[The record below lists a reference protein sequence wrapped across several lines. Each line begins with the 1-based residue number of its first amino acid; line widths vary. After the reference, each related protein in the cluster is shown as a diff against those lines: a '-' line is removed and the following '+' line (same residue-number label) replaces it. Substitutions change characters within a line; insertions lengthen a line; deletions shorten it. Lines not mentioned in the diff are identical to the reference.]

1 MKFTAHESFKTQ
13 VYFVSQGQELTML
26 DQEEEEYVRGVLSFE
41 GKKEQIY
48 QNFGPKGSQI
58 LLVGLGEE
66 SHLTADDYVYA
77 AYQAAKALNGVHI
90 ESANIHLEVKGQV
103 NNCQALQAVMEGFLQ
118 AEYRFDRYLTDKSS
132 ASLKVINVP
141 EKVAN
146 LDQLVA
152 EVEVLVE
159 GINHTRDLVNTP
171 SNDQS
176 PAQMADQVKK
186 LLEEVGV
193 EVEVYDKAQIEA
205 MGMKALLAVNAGS
218 VNEPRFLV
226 MKYLPEG
233 EDQKAIA
240 LVGKGITY
248 DSGGYA
254 LKPADSMLDMKDD
267 MAAAAA
273 VVGTLYALAKNKVC
287 KNVVGIAGLTENLV
301 SATSYKNGDII
312 GSMKGTTIE
321 VVNTDAEGRVTL
333 ADSLYYAAT
342 RVNSECVVDLA
353 TLTGACLVALGERTS
368 AIMTNNRDLLVELNQ
383 AASDSG
389 EPIWELPMTED
400 LRQKVKGTNGDLLNS
415 AGRFGGTITAGVF
428 LEHFVEG
435 KPWAH
440 LDIAGPA
447 FGEKSYRYLPQG
459 ATGVPVKTL
468 YRFVKNRIK

>member
-41 GKKEQIY
+41 GKKGQIY

-103 NNCQALQAVMEGFLQ
+103 NNGQALQAVMEGFLQ

-159 GINHTRDLVNTP
+159 EINHTRDLVNTP

-254 LKPADSMLDMKDD
+254 LKPADS
-267 MAAAAA
+267 
-273 VVGTLYALAKNKVC
+273 G
-287 KNVVGIAGLTENLV
+287 
-301 SATSYKNGDII
+301 
-312 GSMKGTTIE
+312 GS
-321 VVNTDAEGRVTL
+321 
-333 ADSLYYAAT
+333 
-342 RVNSECVVDLA
+342 C
-353 TLTGACLVALGERTS
+353 C
-368 AIMTNNRDLLVELNQ
+368 
-383 AASDSG
+383 SG
-389 EPIWELPMTED
+389 
-400 LRQKVKGTNGDLLNS
+400 
-415 AGRFGGTITAGVF
+415 
-428 LEHFVEG
+428 
-435 KPWAH
+435 
-440 LDIAGPA
+440 
-447 FGEKSYRYLPQG
+447 RYLICFS
-459 ATGVPVKTL
+459 KE
-468 YRFVKNRIK
+468 